1 MRDHRDP
8 WRWPFAVGVALALA
22 TVLFLYFPVSWINVF
37 FSGRDFLDPARKPAP
52 EEWLVLSPPPAVT
65 VEVEPEPGPRKRE
78 NPVVPED
85 PRWWLEGWRVKTGTA
100 LVRDLAPSPA
110 DSAATLLTM
119 LGLDEDFLQQARPDS
134 VLASRLILLRV
145 EDSMDLTE
153 IKPYLEAM
161 TRSRAYADILSRAA
175 DMYDDFLDFTIMTP
189 D

>member
-1 MRDHRDP
+1 
-8 WRWPFAVGVALALA
+8 VGVALVLT
-22 TVLFLYFPVSWINVF
+22 TVLFLYFPVSWIEGLFPGSN
-37 FSGRDFLDPARKPAP
+37 FLDHDRKQAP
-52 EEWLVLSPPPAVT
+52 DRWLVLSPPPAVM
-65 VEVEPEPGPRKRE
+65 VEVEPAPEPRE
-78 NPVVPED
+78 REKPVLPED
-85 PRWWLEGWRVKTGTA
+85 PRWWLEGWRIKTGSA
-100 LVRDLAPSPA
+100 LIQDLAPSPA
-110 DSAATLLTM
+110 DSAAALLVM

-134 VLASRLILLRV
+134 VLASRLILMRV